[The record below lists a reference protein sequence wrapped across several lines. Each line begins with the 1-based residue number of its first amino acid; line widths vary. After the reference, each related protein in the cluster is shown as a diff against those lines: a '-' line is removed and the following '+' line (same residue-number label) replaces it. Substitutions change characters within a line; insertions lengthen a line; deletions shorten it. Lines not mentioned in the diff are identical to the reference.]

1 MSTEEL
7 TQPEFPVTT
16 EPTPPESTAQ
26 PPITS
31 APEPPAQPAPTPET
45 APENLPQ
52 PTSSYIIAGIDLGTN
67 TSCIQAVDA
76 STGNEI
82 CNQVVP
88 TIVGYAESGILA
100 GILPDNSAELYG
112 EEALANELHLR
123 ISRPIK
129 NGVIDDL
136 EAAAKFAGHLRE
148 LIDPS
153 GKATIHA
160 IIGVPSNTAADAKEN
175 VQKAVSGI
183 FDAAII
189 LPEPFLAANGFRDE
203 SRLNEPGYMDPVKNS
218 LFIDIGAGTT
228 DYCIIQGY
236 FPSPEDQLS
245 ISVAGDDVDNHLENG
260 LAETYPDTR
269 ISSNKIREYKE
280 KYSYVGEP
288 QYGMKVRV
296 PVAGKPRTIDVG
308 KQVGEACNMLL
319 DEVFESL
326 EKVIPMARPDSVFE
340 MLQNIILT
348 GGGSMIKNMPEELQ
362 RLLLESGYENPRVH
376 VAGEDFKVFVA
387 NGALKVAQAV
397 KPEQWANSKV

>member
-7 TQPEFPVTT
+7 TQPEFPVTAE
-16 EPTPPESTAQ
+16 EP
-26 PPITS
+26 
-31 APEPPAQPAPTPET
+31 APAVEPPSEPAPDPVSET
-45 APENLPQ
+45 VSEPAAAPAP
-52 PTSSYIIAGIDLGTN
+52 SKAGYIIVGLDLGTN

-76 STGNEI
+76 ASGEEI
-82 CNQVVP
+82 CNTVVP
-88 TIVGYAESGILA
+88 TIVGYTDRGGILA
-100 GILPDNSAELYG
+100 GILPGDATELYG
-112 EEALANELHLR
+112 TEALQNELHLR
-123 ISRPIK
+123 IVHPLK
-129 NGVIDDL
+129 DGVIEDL
-136 EAAAKFAGHLRE
+136 DAASKFIQYVRS

-153 GKATIHA
+153 GQATIHA
-160 IIGVPSNTAADAKEN
+160 VVGVPSNTGDAAKEN
-175 VQKAVSGI
+175 LQKAVSGV
-183 FDAAII
+183 FDAAIL

-203 SRLNEPGYMDPVKNS
+203 ARLGDPGYIDPVKNS

-236 FPSPEDQLS
+236 FPSAEDQLS
-245 ISVAGDDVDNHLENG
+245 MPTAGDDVDEHLENG
-260 LAETYPDTR
+260 LAEAYPDTR
-269 ISSNKIREYKE
+269 ISANKIRGYKE

-319 DEVFESL
+319 DNVFESL

-348 GGGSMIKNMPEELQ
+348 GGGSMIQNMPEELQ
-362 RLLLESGYENPRVH
+362 RLLLESGYESPRVH

-387 NGALKVAQAV
+387 SGALKVAQAV